1 MHLQASSDKTIQ
13 DITYKYGPF
22 DQNVINYYM
31 ERLKEG
37 DHDVINGFQKNLIF
51 DLFYKEFG
59 EPLAAYAINHED
71 YIKLLIAAKKI
82 LKAHNMIALPYIISS
97 KMERV
102 NLRKSI
108 NKKELTKIQASKYY
122 KQIQEKYQNEKIEQY
137 ILSIIATILVSEF
150 RIIDY
155 YDKELDGQLI
165 TGITDLIT
173 EEVMMFIT
181 LI

>member
-1 MHLQASSDKTIQ
+1 
-13 DITYKYGPF
+13 
-22 DQNVINYYM
+22 M

-51 DLFYKEFG
+51 DLFYKDFG

-71 YIKLLIAAKKI
+71 YIKLLIAARKI
-82 LKAHNMIALPYIISS
+82 LKANNMVVLPYIISS

-102 NLRKSI
+102 NQRKSI
-108 NKKELTKIQASKYY
+108 NKKELTKIQASPYY
-122 KQIQEKYQNEKIEQY
+122 KKIQEKYQNEKIEQY

-155 YDKELDGQLI
+155 YDKELDGKLI
-165 TGITDLIT
+165 TDVSELIT

-181 LI
+181 MI